1 MFGHRILFN
10 ISNVKYSLDSVV
22 TYRSIVPKFSKN
34 TFGYNFINQL
44 YITTL
49 NNDKINSNNKF
60 STDITNNTLNH
71 SLLTNRYIT
80 INNSILKENGLYDK
94 LISCGR
100 LMRVHTLMPV
110 VIFALPAMWSA
121 AIALPP
127 VVTFLELKKIVLLCL
142 GAFFARSA
150 GCCVNDLADRNFDK
164 LVQRTK
170 IRPLASGSINTT
182 EALITLFLNS
192 TVALGILSQF
202 DPTTIGLGILT
213 GITCSIYP
221 FMKRY
226 IKYPQLVLGLSSSIG
241 TLMAWTAISGN
252 PLTMAPFCI
261 YLTSSLWSLIY
272 DTVYAHQD
280 KNDDIKLGLGS
291 LAIEWGDNT
300 KKMCNIIAYNM
311 SILMASCGYLAHLTD
326 LFYISVVLSHLWMLR
341 EIKKVDLNNPANCLL
356 FFKKSTIYGGL
367 LLIGI
372 ILGKPELK
380 FDFKSEKSLEAAAS

>member
-1 MFGHRILFN
+1 MFSRRILFN
-10 ISNVKYSLDSVV
+10 VSNIKNSLESTVI
-22 TYRSIVPKFSKN
+22 YRSFVPKLSKD
-34 TFGYNFINQL
+34 TFGYNFINKL

-49 NNDKINSNNKF
+49 KNDKIISNNK
-60 STDITNNTLNH
+60 SPTDIINNTLNH
-71 SLLTNRYIT
+71 SLLTGRYIT
-80 INNSILKENGLYDK
+80 INNAVSKDNGLYDK
-94 LISCGR
+94 IISCGR

-121 AIALPP
+121 ALALPP
-127 VVTFLELKKIVLLCL
+127 VVTFLELKKIALLCL
-142 GAFFARSA
+142 GAFSARSA

-182 EALITLFLNS
+182 EALITLMFNS
-192 TVALGILSQF
+192 TIALTILYQF
-202 DPTTIGLGILT
+202 DPTTIGLGLLT
-213 GITCSIYP
+213 GVTCSIYP

-226 IKYPQLVLGLSSSIG
+226 IKYPQLILGLSSSIG

-252 PLTMAPFCI
+252 PLTMAPLCI

-291 LAIEWGDNT
+291 LAIEWGDKT
-300 KKMCNIIAYNM
+300 KKMCNIVAYNM
-311 SILMASCGYLAHLTD
+311 SILMATCGYLAHLTD
-326 LFYISVVLSHLWMLR
+326 LFYVSVVISHLWMLR
-341 EIKKVDLNNPANCLL
+341 EIKKVDLSDPANCLL
-356 FFKKSTIYGGL
+356 FFKKTTIYGGL
-367 LLIGI
+367 LLLGI

-380 FDFKSEKSLEAAAS
+380 FDFKSEKSLESTAS